1 MAEVNNPIKTSDLIQ
16 NDGTID
22 KLIADLEKLRDKYV
36 KSMDEIR
43 KKANALDQTLQK
55 LSGSTE
61 QQKQTAQ
68 QSAAEADRM
77 SRAYKEMKK
86 EAAALES
93 EIIALRRQK
102 EELTSA
108 TQAETKAMQ
117 VEAKSVKELS
127 DLVESVAGARGDLLD
142 QMVREQAVLTRIRE
156 ERKELTKAEKEG
168 RISSGDAIAKR
179 ARLLNTETQYKIS
192 LQQTRSQLNANTK
205 QLLAANGS
213 YEESAQ
219 LLERM
224 RMSYR
229 SLGESMQKSPLGIEM
244 LRNIELLDAK
254 VKKADASMGNFQRNV
269 GNYPMFNNLQFQV
282 QQIAREMPSLTQS
295 LSQFFLAISNNAPML
310 GDAFVRARQ
319 EYKNLR
325 AEGKEGIPVWK
336 QLLKSVVS
344 WQTALVVGITLMT
357 GYGKE
362 IGNFF
367 KELVTGSNKMRS
379 YIQLQRDINKAV
391 QDSADTLGKQYA
403 TYRKLQAEWKKVP
416 NDLKTQEEW
425 IIKNKT
431 AFKDLGIAVT
441 DTNDAQNA
449 FVDNSD
455 KVVESM
461 MQQARA
467 AAARKL
473 AEEEFTK
480 AIKKEQEARL
490 QDKEADDIR
499 KNNRTTFL
507 GRLGALGNPYAAGSG
522 MSQQEAAVELAAE
535 AAESA
540 AASLRKEAEAF
551 NAIGLSFFAIQREAE
566 NEAAKLLKDS
576 NLSAYDDENAAE
588 KRRKEEER
596 KRKAEEA
603 AARRKQAQAD
613 KEARAAARQEK
624 YSFDA
629 AKKSEQL
636 QVDAMQAG
644 YAKRRATIEF
654 NAKWEAAELKQRYS
668 KIEGFT
674 DDVADLVSKG
684 FTENMA
690 KDIVKD
696 FAGGEADLWKDYTY
710 GIIANE
716 KAKNDALIELD
727 NQYAL
732 ETRQLT
738 QETLQNRLA
747 AVQEGSA
754 EYIRLQREMLENA
767 RQIELLENKMRP
779 AEQRQDETVIN
790 AKYRFQATQQG
801 FQSGMT
807 GIDTAFSVQNSE
819 IEALKAT
826 EREKTVLRL
835 QAEKERWEKVLALMN
850 QYGGVVSDAD
860 VAIVKNAITAT
871 NNEIEKAKQP
881 RDLWDAMGINLDDDK
896 KQAISESVSFA
907 LEQMTAILDAEIE
920 MAQQAVDAA
929 NERVTAA
936 QSALDAEMQ
945 AKANGLAYSQ
955 TEAEKRLEMEK
966 QNQAKAIAEQKKAQ
980 KQKAQ
985 IETMQ
990 QISSLVTASA
1000 AIWGAL
1006 VLPWL
1011 AIPAIAIMWA
1021 TFGAAKIKASQ
1032 LAKSSGTEQYGDG
1045 TYEFIDGGSHQSG
1058 NDVPLGINPRTG
1070 KERRVEGGEMFAVV
1084 NKAGVR
1090 KYRSELPTII
1100 NSLNRGE
1107 FDRTYIRQAFAQ
1119 QPASVVVNASNDN
1132 GKLRDILAE
1141 LRKMSERQVYTDSK
1155 GRTVIRYKKH
1165 TKILN

>member
-102 EELTSA
+102 AELTSA

-117 VEAKSVKELS
+117 AEAKSVKELNS
-127 DLVESVAGARGDLLD
+127 MVEGILGSRAETVKQLAAEQTELAKLRRQKANLAKEEKSGLLTTEEAASRRERIIRAEQEHKIASSQLQQSLNAETKQMQAAGGSMNEMSQLLGRLRMAYRDMTALERNSAFGEQTRKNIKLLD
-142 QMVREQAVLTRIRE
+142 N
-156 ERKELTKAEKEG
+156 EL
-168 RISSGDAIAKR
+168 
-179 ARLLNTETQYKIS
+179 
-192 LQQTRSQLNANTK
+192 K
-205 QLLAANGS
+205 QL
-213 YEESAQ
+213 
-219 LLERM
+219 
-224 RMSYR
+224 
-229 SLGESMQKSPLGIEM
+229 
-244 LRNIELLDAK
+244 
-254 VKKADASMGNFQRNV
+254 DASIGNHQRNV
-269 GNYPMFNNLQFQV
+269 GNYAVFTPLQYQV
-282 QQIAREMPSLTQS
+282 QQVARELPSLTVS
-295 LSQFFLAISNNAPML
+295 LQQFFLAISNNLPML
-310 GDAFVRARQ
+310 IDEVQRARIANEALMASGQ
-319 EYKNLR
+319 K
-325 AEGKEGIPVWK
+325 GVPVWK
-336 QLLKSVVS
+336 QLLKSVAS
-344 WQTALVVGITLMT
+344 WQTLLVVGITVVT
-357 GYGKE
+357 AYGKE

-367 KELVTGSNKMRS
+367 SQIFGAAPKMRTTTQMFGDVNKAIS
-379 YIQLQRDINKAV
+379 SSAKPLAENLVRYRELQREWNNLKGKADEQLTWIKENQTEFGNLGVAINDA
-391 QDSADTLGKQYA
+391 
-403 TYRKLQAEWKKVP
+403 
-416 NDLKTQEEW
+416 
-425 IIKNKT
+425 
-431 AFKDLGIAVT
+431 
-441 DTNDAQNA
+441 NDAQIA
-449 FVDNSD
+449 FVSNSNA
-455 KVVESM
+455 VITALRE
-461 MQQARA
+461 QARA
-467 AAARKL
+467 AAARDL
-473 AEEEFTK
+473 AVSQYEKIIQTELE
-480 AIKKEQEARL
+480 IKQAEKEV
-490 QDKEADDIR
+490 
-499 KNNRTTFL
+499 
-507 GRLGALGNPYAAGSG
+507 
-522 MSQQEAAVELAAE
+522 SQYEK
-535 AAESA
+535 AAESFGKNAGTGIYLRGDVMGDSQDQAQNMAKHAQNRVDKLKAELVVLNGIADGYFKIQA
-540 AASLRKEAEAF
+540 AAEDAGKAAIKGAGLTPFDTNKAEEKLQKE
-551 NAIGLSFFAIQREAE
+551 G
-566 NEAAKLLKDS
+566 
-576 NLSAYDDENAAE
+576 
-588 KRRKEEER
+588 ER

-654 NAKWEAAELKQRYS
+654 NAKWEEAELERRYK

-674 DDVADLVSKG
+674 EGD
-684 FTENMA
+684 
-690 KDIVKD
+690 
-696 FAGGEADLWKDYTY
+696 ADLWKDYAY
-710 GIIANE
+710 AVLANE
-716 KAKNDALIELD
+716 KSKNDQLIQLD
-727 NQYAL
+727 TQYAI
-732 ETRQLT
+732 ESRQLT

-747 AVQEGSA
+747 TLQEGSD

-779 AEQRQDETVIN
+779 AEQRQDETAIN

-881 RDLWDAMGINLDDDK
+881 RDLWDTMGINLDDDK

>member
-22 KLIADLEKLRDKYV
+22 KLIDDLEKLRDKYV

-102 EELTSA
+102 AELTSA
-108 TQAETKAMQ
+108 TQTETKAMQ
-117 VEAKSVKELS
+117 AEAKSVKELS

-142 QMVREQAVLTRIRE
+142 QMVREQAVLTRIRK

-168 RISSGDAIAKR
+168 RISSEDAIAKR

-213 YEESAQ
+213 YDESAQ

-224 RMSYR
+224 RMTYR
-229 SLGESMQKSPLGIEM
+229 SLGESMQKSPLGVEM

-269 GNYPMFNNLQFQV
+269 GNYASGFSPLQFQV
-282 QQIAREMPSLTQS
+282 QQVARELPSLTTSAQ
-295 LSQFFLAISNNAPML
+295 QFFLAISNNLPML
-310 GDAFVRARQ
+310 ADELSRARQ
-319 EYKNLR
+319 EYRKMR
-325 AEGKEGIPVWK
+325 DEGKEGIPVWK
-336 QLLKSVVS
+336 QLLKSVAS
-344 WQTALVVGITLMT
+344 WQTLLVVGITVAT
-357 GYGKE
+357 AYGKE

-367 KELVTGSNKMRS
+367 SQIFGAVPKMRTTTQMFGDVNKAIS
-379 YIQLQRDINKAV
+379 SSAKPLAENLVRYRELQREWNNLKGKADEQLTWIKENQTEFGNLGVAINDA
-391 QDSADTLGKQYA
+391 
-403 TYRKLQAEWKKVP
+403 
-416 NDLKTQEEW
+416 
-425 IIKNKT
+425 
-431 AFKDLGIAVT
+431 
-441 DTNDAQNA
+441 NDAQIA
-449 FVDNSD
+449 FVSNSD
-455 KVVESM
+455 AMITALRE
-461 MQQARA
+461 QARA
-467 AAARKL
+467 TAARDLAVSQYEKIVQKEIELADAQKELERTQGIMNSGRLSTEPLIVGGDVTQSEYEAYQQRERMEQNIVTALKSELSVLQGVADGYFKIQAAAEDAEKAAIKGAGL
-473 AEEEFTK
+473 TPFDTNKAEE
-480 AIKKEQEARL
+480 
-490 QDKEADDIR
+490 
-499 KNNRTTFL
+499 
-507 GRLGALGNPYAAGSG
+507 
-522 MSQQEAAVELAAE
+522 
-535 AAESA
+535 
-540 AASLRKEAEAF
+540 
-551 NAIGLSFFAIQREAE
+551 
-566 NEAAKLLKDS
+566 KL
-576 NLSAYDDENAAE
+576 
-588 KRRKEEER
+588 RKEEER

-603 AARRKQAQAD
+603 AARRKQTQAD
-613 KEARAAARQEK
+613 KEARAAERQEK
-624 YSFDA
+624 YASDA

-654 NAKWEAAELKQRYS
+654 NAKWEAAELERRYN

-674 DDVADLVSKG
+674 EGD
-684 FTENMA
+684 
-690 KDIVKD
+690 
-696 FAGGEADLWKDYTY
+696 ADLWKDYAY
-710 GIIANE
+710 AVIANE

-747 AVQEGSA
+747 AVQEGSV
-754 EYIRLQREMLENA
+754 EYIRIQREMLENA
-767 RQIELLENKMRP
+767 RQIELLENKTRP
-779 AEQRQDETVIN
+779 AEQRQDETAIN
-790 AKYRFQATQQG
+790 AKYRFQGTQQG

-907 LEQMTAILDAEIE
+907 LEQMSAILDAEIE

-985 IETMQ
+985 IETLQ

>member
-61 QQKQTAQ
+61 QQKQAAQ

-102 EELTSA
+102 AELTSA
-108 TQAETKAMQ
+108 TQTETKAMQ
-117 VEAKSVKELS
+117 AEAKSVKELS

-142 QMVREQAVLTRIRE
+142 QMVREQAVLTRIRK

-168 RISSGDAIAKR
+168 RISSEDAIAKR

-213 YEESAQ
+213 YDESAQ

-224 RMSYR
+224 RMTYR
-229 SLGESMQKSPLGIEM
+229 SLGESMQKSPLGVEM

-269 GNYPMFNNLQFQV
+269 GNYASGFSPLQFQV
-282 QQIAREMPSLTQS
+282 QQVARELPSLTISAQ
-295 LSQFFLAISNNAPML
+295 QFFLAISNNLPML
-310 GDAFVRARQ
+310 ADELSRARQ
-319 EYKNLR
+319 EYRKMR
-325 AEGKEGIPVWK
+325 DEGKEGIPVWK
-336 QLLKSVVS
+336 QLLKSVAS
-344 WQTALVVGITLMT
+344 WQTLLVVGITVAT
-357 GYGKE
+357 AYGKE

-367 KELVTGSNKMRS
+367 SQIFGAVPKMRTATQMFGDVNKAIS
-379 YIQLQRDINKAV
+379 SSAKPLAENLVRYRELQREWNNLKGKADEQLTWIKENQTEFGNLGVAINEA
-391 QDSADTLGKQYA
+391 
-403 TYRKLQAEWKKVP
+403 
-416 NDLKTQEEW
+416 
-425 IIKNKT
+425 
-431 AFKDLGIAVT
+431 
-441 DTNDAQNA
+441 NDAQIA
-449 FVDNSD
+449 FVSNSNA
-455 KVVESM
+455 VITALRE
-461 MQQARA
+461 QARA
-467 AAARKL
+467 AAARDLAVSQYEKIVQKEIEL
-473 AEEEFTK
+473 ADAQKELERTQGIMNSGRLSTEPLIVGGDVTQSEYEAYQQRERMEQNIVTALKSELSVLQGVADGYFKIQAAAEDAEKAAIKGAGLTPFDTNKAEE
-480 AIKKEQEARL
+480 
-490 QDKEADDIR
+490 
-499 KNNRTTFL
+499 
-507 GRLGALGNPYAAGSG
+507 
-522 MSQQEAAVELAAE
+522 
-535 AAESA
+535 
-540 AASLRKEAEAF
+540 
-551 NAIGLSFFAIQREAE
+551 
-566 NEAAKLLKDS
+566 KL
-576 NLSAYDDENAAE
+576 
-588 KRRKEEER
+588 RKEEER

-603 AARRKQAQAD
+603 AALRKQTQAD
-613 KEARAAARQEK
+613 KEARAAERQEK
-624 YSFDA
+624 YAFDA

-654 NAKWEAAELKQRYS
+654 NAKWEAAELERRYN

-674 DDVADLVSKG
+674 EGD
-684 FTENMA
+684 
-690 KDIVKD
+690 
-696 FAGGEADLWKDYTY
+696 ADLWKDYAY
-710 GIIANE
+710 AVIANE
-716 KAKNDALIELD
+716 QAKNDALIELD

-747 AVQEGSA
+747 AVQEGSV
-754 EYIRLQREMLENA
+754 EYIRIQREMLENA
-767 RQIELLENKMRP
+767 RQIELLENKTRP
-779 AEQRQDETVIN
+779 AEQRQDETAIN
-790 AKYRFQATQQG
+790 AKYRFQGTQQG

-985 IETMQ
+985 IETLQ

-1084 NKAGVR
+1084 NKSGVR

-1119 QPASVVVNASNDN
+1119 QPAEVIVNASSDN
-1132 GKLRDILAE
+1132 RKIAADIAAIRRL
-1141 LRKMSERQVYTDSK
+1141 SERQVYTDSK

>member
-61 QQKQTAQ
+61 QQKQAAQ

-102 EELTSA
+102 AELTSA
-108 TQAETKAMQ
+108 TQTETKAMQ
-117 VEAKSVKELS
+117 AEAKSVKELS

-142 QMVREQAVLTRIRE
+142 QMVREQAVLTRIRK

-168 RISSGDAIAKR
+168 RISSEDAIAKR

-213 YEESAQ
+213 YDESAQ

-224 RMSYR
+224 RMTYR
-229 SLGESMQKSPLGIEM
+229 SLGESMQKSPLGVEM
-244 LRNIELLDAK
+244 LRNIELLDAR

-269 GNYPMFNNLQFQV
+269 GNYASGFSPLQFQV
-282 QQIAREMPSLTQS
+282 QQVARELPSLTISAQ
-295 LSQFFLAISNNAPML
+295 QFFLAISNNLPML
-310 GDAFVRARQ
+310 ADELSRARQ
-319 EYKNLR
+319 EYRKMR
-325 AEGKEGIPVWK
+325 DEGKEGIPVWK
-336 QLLKSVVS
+336 QLLKSVAS
-344 WQTALVVGITLMT
+344 WQTLLVVGITVAT
-357 GYGKE
+357 AYGKE

-367 KELVTGSNKMRS
+367 SQIFGAVPKMRTATQMFGDVNKAIS
-379 YIQLQRDINKAV
+379 SSAKPLAENLVRYRELQREWNNLKGKADEQLTWIKENQTEFGNLGVAINEA
-391 QDSADTLGKQYA
+391 
-403 TYRKLQAEWKKVP
+403 
-416 NDLKTQEEW
+416 
-425 IIKNKT
+425 
-431 AFKDLGIAVT
+431 
-441 DTNDAQNA
+441 NDAQIA
-449 FVDNSD
+449 FVSNSNA
-455 KVVESM
+455 VITALRE
-461 MQQARA
+461 QARA
-467 AAARKL
+467 AAARDLAVSQYEKIVQKEIEL
-473 AEEEFTK
+473 ADAQKELERTQGIMNSGRLSTEPLIVGGDVTQSEYEAYQQRERMEQNIVTALKSELSVLQGVADGYFKIQAAAEDAEKAAIKGAGLTPFDTNKAEE
-480 AIKKEQEARL
+480 
-490 QDKEADDIR
+490 
-499 KNNRTTFL
+499 
-507 GRLGALGNPYAAGSG
+507 
-522 MSQQEAAVELAAE
+522 
-535 AAESA
+535 
-540 AASLRKEAEAF
+540 
-551 NAIGLSFFAIQREAE
+551 
-566 NEAAKLLKDS
+566 KL
-576 NLSAYDDENAAE
+576 
-588 KRRKEEER
+588 RKEEER

-603 AARRKQAQAD
+603 AALRKQTQAD
-613 KEARAAARQEK
+613 KEARAAERQEK
-624 YSFDA
+624 YAFDA

-654 NAKWEAAELKQRYS
+654 NAKWEAAELERRYN

-674 DDVADLVSKG
+674 EGD
-684 FTENMA
+684 
-690 KDIVKD
+690 
-696 FAGGEADLWKDYTY
+696 ADLWKDYAY
-710 GIIANE
+710 AVIANE

-747 AVQEGSA
+747 AVQEGSV
-754 EYIRLQREMLENA
+754 EYIRIQREMLENA
-767 RQIELLENKMRP
+767 RQIELLENKTRP
-779 AEQRQDETVIN
+779 AEQRQDETAIN
-790 AKYRFQATQQG
+790 AKYRFQGTQQG

-985 IETMQ
+985 IETLQ

-1084 NKAGVR
+1084 NKSGVR

-1119 QPASVVVNASNDN
+1119 QPAEVIVNASSDN
-1132 GKLRDILAE
+1132 RKIAADIAAIRRL
-1141 LRKMSERQVYTDSK
+1141 SERQVYTDSK